1 MKKLIIVIALIIS
14 LVSTICSAQTIT
26 KKYQK
31 IKGMNFSN
39 PTYLFEI
46 DETDLYSTSKE
57 VYNSKEVG
65 DIADLNLC
73 RYEGK
78 SNLNAQGGIDTNE
91 VKQELIQVQKMYK
104 DTYEQKVKAL
114 ETTDTDLI
122 RLQGIILY
130 LNQKL
135 ESERKKK

>member
-1 MKKLIIVIALIIS
+1 MKKLIIVIAL
-14 LVSTICSAQTIT
+14 LLFVSTAFGQTIT

-65 DIADLNLC
+65 DIVSLELC

-78 SNLNAQGGIDTNE
+78 SNLNAQGGTDTNE
-91 VKQELIQVQKMYK
+91 VKQELIQAQKMYK
-104 DTYEQKVKAL
+104 EVYEQKVKAL

-135 ESERKKK
+135 EQERKK

>member
-1 MKKLIIVIALIIS
+1 MKKLIIIIALIIS

-46 DETDLYSTSKE
+46 NETDLYSTSKE
-57 VYNSKEVG
+57 VYNSKEIG
-65 DIADLNLC
+65 DVADLNLC

-78 SNLNAQGGIDTNE
+78 SNLNAQGGTDTNE
-91 VKQELIQVQKMYK
+91 VKQELIQAQKMYK
-104 DTYEQKVKAL
+104 EVYEQKVKAL
-114 ETTDTDLI
+114 ETNDADLL

-130 LNQKL
+130 LQGKI
-135 ESERKKK
+135 EQERKK